1 MIDVKAII
9 EIWEPRVRAYFSNF
23 PWRNMLAFLFFLLMA
38 YIFWLML
45 FFRRENVEG
54 TYRVPVK
61 YMNVPEDVVF
71 DQPTPQHIDVRI
83 SDVGSQI
90 FRYDIFK
97 PDTLRIDVGEYHEKN
112 IQTIQGNELRYI
124 LNNLFP
130 KATLLSYYPALIP
143 ISTSKLE
150 KKQLSV
156 VFDGEI
162 TTSGANLV
170 TDSISFIPE
179 IVTAYSSKKILEN
192 LTNALTEYTV
202 FDNLKATSQFKIKIK
217 KVEGVKFVPDEVEIY
232 IPIKE
237 YTEKSFDIP
246 ITCSNLPDNLEVKFF
261 PSQIKVSF
269 LATLEDYK
277 KISPEDFAIDLDY
290 TKLKSQEDGKIEIEL
305 TQSPAMIRNPRLSP
319 GSVEFLFENLE

>member
-1 MIDVKAII
+1 VD
-9 EIWEPRVRAYFSNF
+9 
-23 PWRNMLAFLFFLLMA
+23 
-38 YIFWLML
+38 
-45 FFRRENVEG
+45 
-54 TYRVPVK
+54 
-61 YMNVPEDVVF
+61 
-71 DQPTPQHIDVRI
+71 
-83 SDVGSQI
+83 
-90 FRYDIFK
+90 
-97 PDTLRIDVGEYHEKN
+97 
-112 IQTIQGNELRYI
+112 
-124 LNNLFP
+124 
-130 KATLLSYYPALIP
+130 
-143 ISTSKLE
+143 
-150 KKQLSV
+150 
-156 VFDGEI
+156 
-162 TTSGANLV
+162 ANLV

-202 FDNLKATSQFKIKIK
+202 FDNLKATSPSSRSKIK

-277 KISPEDFAIDLDY
+277 KLARKTSPLISIIPNLS
-290 TKLKSQEDGKIEIEL
+290 LKKDGKIEIEL